1 MRSGRSKVGLIG
13 LGTVGKSVVKLWPR
27 ADGIILKRIVDKDR
41 KMGTVPD
48 LRSLARR
55 IGTVPDF
62 SLRTADILNDPEI
75 DIVIELIGGINDA
88 YRYIK
93 SAIEK
98 GKNVVTANKALL
110 ALKGE
115 ELEKLALAK
124 GVSLGY
130 EASVCAGIPII
141 RGIREGLAA
150 NRIRSIYGIING
162 TANFILSAMEEE
174 GIGFASALSEAQ
186 EQGFAESNPI
196 LDIDGLD
203 SQHKLAILAR
213 LSFETSVKLSD
224 IYVEGIRRITRRDI
238 TYAKE
243 LGYSIKLLAIAKAE
257 GKRLEARVH
266 PTLISKDN
274 LLSSVRGIHNACFLE
289 GDACGKIVFYGQG
302 AGGLPTASAILSD
315 VKAIASEK
323 RGLSQAKIGT
333 GSAGACPFF
342 AGARRIGIVP
352 IDELFTRYY
361 VRFSAIDKPRVLAR
375 ICDILGKHNISIVSV
390 IQKER
395 SGTRGVPVVMMTHK
409 ARESSM
415 RKAISSID
423 RLNVVKEKSLFIRV
437 EEVED

>member
-1 MRSGRSKVGLIG
+1 MRSGKSKAGLIG

-27 ADGIILKRIVDKDR
+27 ADGIILKRIVDKDKKKNVSVR
-41 KMGTVPD
+41 PD
-48 LRSLARR
+48 
-55 IGTVPDF
+55 
-62 SLRTADILNDPEI
+62 DILNDPEI
-75 DIVIELIGGINDA
+75 DIVIELIGGLNDA

-174 GIGFASALSEAQ
+174 GIGFARALSQAQ
-186 EQGFAESNPI
+186 EQGFAEHNPT
-196 LDIDGLD
+196 LDIDGFD

-213 LSFETSVKLSD
+213 LSFKTPVKLSD

-238 TYAKE
+238 IYARE

-257 GKRLEARVH
+257 GKRLDARVH

-274 LLSSVRGIHNACFLE
+274 LLSSVHGIYNACFVE
-289 GDACGKIVFYGQG
+289 GDACGKMVFYGQG

-315 VKAIASEK
+315 VKAIASK
-323 RGLSQAKIGT
+323 KMGT
-333 GSAGACPFF
+333 VPDFF
-342 AGARRIGIVP
+342 VIKP

-361 VRFSAIDKPRVLAR
+361 VRFSAIDKPGVLAR
-375 ICDILGKHNISIVSV
+375 ICDILGKHSISIVSV

-395 SGTRGVPVVMMTHK
+395 SGTRGVPIVMMTHK